1 MKIAITGDVHLTE
14 REKYPER
21 YDALGNIVMQMN
33 EKNISNLIIA
43 GDLFD
48 KDSNNYH
55 EFEAF
60 CNEDNCKDINF
71 IIIPGNHD
79 SQLQQKYFTNSN
91 ISIIESPE
99 VKQFD
104 ESAIPILFLPYGN
117 EESMGKWLAKEVPN
131 IDKNS
136 WILISHGDYMDG
148 VKEPNPYEPGVY
160 MPLTRKDIEQFKP
173 SKVILGHIHKPMD
186 RTVVYYTGSPS
197 PLHINE
203 TGKRS
208 FIVLETNDHQVSRHY
223 VDSKIIYFDEVLTVI
238 PSESE
243 KEYVEEIID
252 TMIKNWDLS
261 EDEITKVV
269 LRLKI
274 RGYINDKANLK
285 TVVDGKLSELKM
297 YRDEEVDLSEVSVS
311 NDPERNEIVVKVLEY
326 LDAELEWEDSDIDPS
341 KEDIRVSALKTI
353 FGA

>member
-1 MKIAITGDVHLTE
+1 
-14 REKYPER
+14 
-21 YDALGNIVMQMN
+21 
-33 EKNISNLIIA
+33 
-43 GDLFD
+43 
-48 KDSNNYH
+48 
-55 EFEAF
+55 
-60 CNEDNCKDINF
+60 
-71 IIIPGNHD
+71 
-79 SQLQQKYFTNSN
+79 
-91 ISIIESPE
+91 
-99 VKQFD
+99 
-104 ESAIPILFLPYGN
+104 
-117 EESMGKWLAKEVPN
+117 
-131 IDKNS
+131 
-136 WILISHGDYMDG
+136 
-148 VKEPNPYEPGVY
+148 
-160 MPLTRKDIEQFKP
+160 
-173 SKVILGHIHKPMD
+173 
-186 RTVVYYTGSPS
+186 
-197 PLHINE
+197 
-203 TGKRS
+203 
-208 FIVLETNDHQVSRHY
+208 VLETNDHQVSRHY